1 MERLSEELKKQKI
14 RKTYAMCS
22 SNKELNTIYMRLN
35 DLRNLELNYGG
46 EKDKNIVNSS
56 ELNEIYYNFKKKFT
70 HQGKNTVLN
79 ARKISQRGSLSRKS
93 QSVNT
98 SKRDDSIM
106 PPLSNRSQRRS
117 LWDNQSRSSSKVPAS
132 CSSRDRSMNIGLKN
146 TTTNDTDISSVKIR
160 GSMSINSSKGIKNAF
175 LKAGKNM

>member
-1 MERLSEELKKQKI
+1 M
-14 RKTYAMCS
+14 
-22 SNKELNTIYMRLN
+22 
-35 DLRNLELNYGG
+35 
-46 EKDKNIVNSS
+46 
-56 ELNEIYYNFKKKFT
+56 KKKFT

-117 LWDNQSRSSSKVPAS
+117 LWDNQSRASSKVPAS
-132 CSSRDRSMNIGLKN
+132 CSSRDKSMNMGLKSN
-146 TTTNDTDISSVKIR
+146 TTNDTDISSVKIR
-160 GSMSINSSKGIKNAF
+160 GSMTISSSKGIKNGF
-175 LKAGKNM
+175 LKAGQNM